1 LNSQNSNGSNNT
13 AFAHTIIES
22 NNKEKKPKT
31 RVLSIKIAIEDYQAY
46 KIFADQMFYGSMST
60 MVKTALRHE
69 LRVNAVNDEKFEI
82 LKDAAKTGDLSKID
96 NAFFILKPRLV
107 KLKRPRN
114 CRVVF
119 EC

>member
-1 LNSQNSNGSNNT
+1 MIVDPQNSNSFNKVANT
-13 AFAHTIIES
+13 RN
-22 NNKEKKPKT
+22 NNKRRRPET
-31 RVLSIKIAIEDYQAY
+31 RVLSTKISSEDYQAY

-69 LRVNAVNDEKFEI
+69 LRVNAVNDEKFKI

-96 NAFFILKPRLV
+96 NAFFILKPTLV

-114 CRVVF
+114 WRVVF